1 MLTSPIVSVI
11 MPCFNSAPWVEE
23 AIRSIQAQ
31 SFEDWELLV
40 VDDGSSDDSYQRI
53 SMLSSGDTR
62 IIAAQLGQRRGA
74 VAARNHGLSMARGR
88 YLAFCD
94 SDDLWLPKKLELQ
107 LNEMLSHGAVISCT
121 AYQKIRAD
129 GAPFGRLI
137 QPPKHIDRLTLLRSN
152 CIGMSTAM
160 IDGAA
165 CGKFLLPDISRR
177 QDYALWL
184 SLAAKGFTA
193 IGVSEALVQY
203 RVRSNSLS
211 RNKLLASYYHWR
223 VLRDIAGL
231 SGGWAMF
238 YFGTYMVAGIRKAWL

>member
-1 MLTSPIVSVI
+1 MLASPIVSVI

-129 GAPFGRLI
+129 GAPFGRL
-137 QPPKHIDRLTLLRSN
+137 KS
-152 CIGMSTAM
+152 
-160 IDGAA
+160 
-165 CGKFLLPDISRR
+165 
-177 QDYALWL
+177 
-184 SLAAKGFTA
+184 
-193 IGVSEALVQY
+193 
-203 RVRSNSLS
+203 
-211 RNKLLASYYHWR
+211 
-223 VLRDIAGL
+223 
-231 SGGWAMF
+231 
-238 YFGTYMVAGIRKAWL
+238 VAQHQ